1 MIRWFEKHN
10 KISLAIAI
18 LIAVVIFYLSSL
30 KFEYYPGV
38 MTPSNIRSLLYHIFV
53 FFLFTLF
60 LLISLLQGK
69 GKFSIFILAI
79 VISIIY
85 GISDEIHQFFVPG
98 RFCSLLDVGVNGV
111 GILFASM
118 SYLILIKYRERKNKY
133 ISITEK

>member
-1 MIRWFEKHN
+1 MIAWLENHN
-10 KISLAIAI
+10 KISLGIVI
-18 LIAVVIFYLSSL
+18 LIAITIFYLSSL
-30 KFEYYPGV
+30 SFEYYPV
-38 MTPSNIRSLLYHIFV
+38 RTLTNIRSLLYHIFV

-69 GKFSIFILAI
+69 EKFSIFILAI
-79 VISIIY
+79 AISIIY

-133 ISITEK
+133 N